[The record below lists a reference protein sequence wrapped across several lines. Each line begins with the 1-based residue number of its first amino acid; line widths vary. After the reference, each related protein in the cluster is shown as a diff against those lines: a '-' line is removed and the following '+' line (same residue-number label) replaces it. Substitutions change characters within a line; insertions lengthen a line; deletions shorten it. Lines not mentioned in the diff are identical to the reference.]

1 MYPGRLTCTLCIALL
16 FPGCEKINDTP
27 AAPAPTSAE
36 TRQRL
41 GELLIDAARHGEAD
55 RVGMLLE
62 QGADVRAHNA
72 KGETALH
79 AIFSRR
85 NWRLDLGLIML
96 LLQEGA
102 DLNVKDDRGW
112 TPLHAAAERGRRE
125 AVEFLL
131 DKGADMKAT
140 DRAGQT
146 PLHLAAKMAN
156 DKVIKLLVARGAD
169 PGFKDKSRKTP
180 LHLAEEENRKET
192 AKLLLSLG
200 ADLHAEDSFGHAPAG
215 WMVRNCFEELG
226 RVLKSSQKT
235 ESLCSTHEDLRS
247 YTLLYAAVE
256 GHLEVVRHLID
267 KGADVNVN
275 RSFHGALAVPGVT
288 PLHGA
293 ASGGHLEVA
302 RLLIASGARTDAK
315 DKYGRSA
322 LQWALWKKHHRMAEL
337 LRRPGTKPTRGK
349 D

>member
-1 MYPGRLTCTLCIALL
+1 MWPGRMTCTLCITLL
-16 FPGCEKINDTP
+16 LPGCEKAEEP
-27 AAPAPTSAE
+27 APALTSDE

-55 RVGMLLE
+55 RVAMLLE
-62 QGADVRAHNA
+62 RGADVRAHNA
-72 KGETALH
+72 KGETVLH

-96 LLQEGA
+96 LVQEGA
-102 DLNVKDDRGW
+102 DLNAIDDRGW

-156 DKVIKLLVARGAD
+156 DKVVKLLV
-169 PGFKDKSRKTP
+169 
-180 LHLAEEENRKET
+180 
-192 AKLLLSLG
+192 SLG
-200 ADLHAEDSFGHAPAG
+200 ADLHAEDSFGRAPAG
-215 WMVRNCFEELG
+215 WMVKNCFEELS

-235 ESLCSTHEDLRS
+235 ESLCATHKDLQS

-267 KGADVNVN
+267 RGADVNVN
-275 RSFHGALAVPGVT
+275 RSFHEALAVPGVT

-337 LRRPGTKPTRGK
+337 LRRPGTKPTQGK

>member
-1 MYPGRLTCTLCIALL
+1 MYLGRLTCTLCIALL
-16 FPGCEKINDTP
+16 LPGCEKAEEP
-27 AAPAPTSAE
+27 APALTSDE

-41 GELLIDAARHGEAD
+41 GELLIDAARHGEAG
-55 RVGMLLE
+55 RVEMLLE
-62 QGADVRAHNA
+62 RGADVRAHNA
-72 KGETALH
+72 KGETVLH
-79 AIFSRR
+79 SIFSRR

-96 LLQEGA
+96 LIQEGA
-102 DLNVKDDRGW
+102 DLNAKDDRGW

-131 DKGADMKAT
+131 DKGADVKAT
-140 DRAGQT
+140 DNEGQT

-156 DKVIKLLVARGAD
+156 DKAVNLLVARGAD
-169 PGFKDKSRKTP
+169 PLAGDKSKKTP
-180 LHLAEEENRKET
+180 LHLAEEENQKKT
-192 AKLLLSLG
+192 AELLLSFG

-215 WMVRNCFEELG
+215 WMVKNCFEELS

-235 ESLCSTHEDLRS
+235 ESLCSTHNDLRS

-267 KGADVNVN
+267 RGADINVN
-275 RSFHGALAVPGVT
+275 RSFHEALAVPGVT

-293 ASGGHLEVA
+293 ASGGHVDVA
-302 RLLIASGARTDAK
+302 RLLIASGARLDAK

-322 LQWALWKKHHRMAEL
+322 LQWAIWKKHHRIAEL
-337 LRRPGTKPTRGK
+337 LRRSGMKPTQGK